1 MKPSLDDTVPLRT
14 AFVIMQRYLEFYWQ
28 HTGPD
33 TEVGALLG
41 DIQMLQDGG
50 TADPAALQD
59 WLTVAE
65 TVMRGGQG
73 PLYMQLTPKP

>member
-1 MKPSLDDTVPLRT
+1 MKPSLDDTVSLQT

-41 DIQMLQDGG
+41 DIQMLQDGR
-50 TADPAALQD
+50 TADPAALED